1 MSFNMKILLKIS
13 AIVFLLASVCINA
26 EAAKR
31 KKHPVD
37 TVGLR
42 CRGVMET
49 FRDVNTGIDKR
60 LDLYRSEGMTHYFYC
75 PSDDRYCNR
84 WGWKFLYNDSDR
96 HSIRN
101 LNQLC
106 SSKGLQFVWTLNPGE
121 RYGWNASDY
130 KFLLDK
136 LILMYYNGLRSF
148 ALDFTDHPGD
158 HQAVRD
164 SLHKDFV
171 LTMKEPV
178 ELFVVDMI
186 PEVEYP
192 SEGYSA
198 VESLMRGFHFD
209 SEFISQTKDADAVLC
224 NITSSDQFSTLALMS
239 VADFAAAPDVYS
251 PDQSI
256 ADAIEVL
263 DGEVR
268 DAFVTFLRHTGQVDE
283 SSAIEIF
290 SLDEWSREKS
300 DSLYLEFDKIE
311 KVPSLISR
319 HGDSAVIES
328 MMPWLTEFGKLG
340 TRGKK
345 VLKCME
351 YYVKGNLRDFWI
363 TYLDTVMSQDQIDSY
378 NAHPVGA
385 DKLHPFCMQSLQ
397 QMKEGFS
404 SMLTGHTSL
413 HNLASTLL
421 AEPNASLDSDFSTYV
436 SSSGHIEFAIP
447 AQANTC
453 HLLIG
458 PLPQGERV
466 IFRQITTDGSLV
478 AEFIVRAPFTTFDI
492 KNGAVKVDV
501 LGDVEIYET
510 IFVDLHP

>member
-1 MSFNMKILLKIS
+1 
-13 AIVFLLASVCINA
+13 
-26 EAAKR
+26 
-31 KKHPVD
+31 
-37 TVGLR
+37 
-42 CRGVMET
+42 MET
-49 FRDVNTGIDKR
+49 FQKVDIDIEQR
-60 LDLYRSEGMTHYFYC
+60 LDFYRSEGMTHYFYC

-84 WGWKFLYNDSDR
+84 WGWRFLYNDSDR
-96 HSIRN
+96 HNIKN

-106 SSKGLQFVWTLNPGE
+106 SSKGLHFVWTLNPGE
-121 RYGWNASDY
+121 RYGWNAADY

-158 HQAVRD
+158 HLAVRD
-164 SLHKDFV
+164 SLQKDFV
-171 LTMKEPV
+171 MTMKEPV
-178 ELFVVDMI
+178 ELFVVDQM

-192 SEGYSA
+192 SEGHSA
-198 VESLMRGFHFD
+198 VESLMRGYHFD
-209 SEFISQTKDADAVLC
+209 SELISKAKETDAVLC
-224 NITSSDQFSTLALMS
+224 NISSSDEFATLALMS
-239 VADFAAAPDVYS
+239 VADFAANPDKYS
-251 PDQSI
+251 PDQSM
-256 ADAIEVL
+256 ADAIKVL

-283 SSAIEIF
+283 SSSVEVF
-290 SLDEWSREKS
+290 SVDQWTREKS
-300 DSLYLEFDKIE
+300 DSLYQEFDKIE

-319 HGDSAVIES
+319 HADSAVIEAL
-328 MMPWLTEFGKLG
+328 MPWLTEFGKLG

-345 VLKCME
+345 VLKCMDC
-351 YYVKGNLRDFWI
+351 YVRGNLRDFWI
-363 TYLDTVMSQDQIDSY
+363 TYLDTVMSQDEIDSY
-378 NAHPVGA
+378 NAHPVAA

-404 SMLTGHTSL
+404 SMLTGRTSL

-421 AEPNASLDSDFSTYV
+421 ADSNASLDSDFTTSV
-436 SSSGHIEFAIP
+436 KSSGHMEFAIP
-447 AQANTC
+447 ALANTC

-458 PLPQGERV
+458 PIPQGERV
-466 IFRQITTDGSLV
+466 IFRQISTDGSLV
-478 AEFIVRAPFTTFDI
+478 AEFIVKTPFSTFDI